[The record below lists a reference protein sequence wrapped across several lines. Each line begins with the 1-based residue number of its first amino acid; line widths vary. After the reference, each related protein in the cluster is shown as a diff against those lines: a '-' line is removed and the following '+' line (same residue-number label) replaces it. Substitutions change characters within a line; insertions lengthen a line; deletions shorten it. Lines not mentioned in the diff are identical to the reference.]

1 MCRNGCETGLQAKF
15 ELPPIGAPWFNVAA
29 FTRLH
34 FYLFL
39 LFYEVCLTEPFS
51 YYSSV
56 NWSITSGI
64 LQYYQWTEQVSVVK
78 GDGALE
84 LCVE

>member
-56 NWSITSGI
+56 N
-64 LQYYQWTEQVSVVK
+64 
-78 GDGALE
+78 
-84 LCVE
+84 